1 MKTYRLLFIFD
12 FLITVKSFSSLS
24 LTQRRG
30 HFVKQCSYRSPPTF
44 TFCIDTWIRTT
55 STSTTTNIHSTAST
69 EIAEVSSSSSGH
81 ALNPLVTSVKM
92 SATVAIFSLVKQMEA
107 EGQTVTSLCVGEPDF
122 LPPPAVLQA
131 ASHAIL
137 SGDTKYTAV
146 TGTIPLRKAITHDLH
161 IRKQTLYKPDEIIVS
176 NGAKQAV
183 YQGILATCGLH
194 DAVIIPAPYWPSYP
208 EMVTLVGGHP
218 IILQTQEKD
227 GYLITPQALRSCLE
241 QAKTQGLHVKLLILC
256 NPSNPTGGVHTRQH
270 LEQLAQVL
278 EEYPQVY
285 ILADEIYER
294 LVYADSTQEEHV
306 SFASLSPAM
315 FARTMTVNGFSKSHA
330 MTGMRLGYMAAPSPI
345 AKAVATIQSQL
356 TSCAGS
362 VSQAAGLAALT
373 LVTEEEM
380 KQNVH
385 IMRQKRDYV
394 IQRLQQIPHVHLAV
408 PPNGAFYVLPDVS
421 YYYKG
426 NDEQLCLD
434 LLKSHRLAI
443 VPGSSFGA
451 PGTVRISYATSI
463 EELKIAMDKLQDF
476 LRLENIDSS
485 LTCPPPLLAQ

>member
-1 MKTYRLLFIFD
+1 MCPLILFLCYPTDSYAFSAPGYLVGPKWSQRIKTALY
-12 FLITVKSFSSLS
+12 
-24 LTQRRG
+24 
-30 HFVKQCSYRSPPTF
+30 
-44 TFCIDTWIRTT
+44 
-55 STSTTTNIHSTAST
+55 
-69 EIAEVSSSSSGH
+69 SSSIPSYTPPPSTPSAISTN

-122 LPPPAVLQA
+122 LPPTAVLQA
-131 ASHAIL
+131 ASRAIL

-146 TGTIPLRKAITHDLH
+146 TGTAKLRNAIAADLH
-161 IRKQTLYKPDEIIVS
+161 SRKHTLYRPDEIIVS

-183 YQGILATCGLH
+183 YQGILATCGVN
-194 DAVIIPAPYWPSYP
+194 DAVIVPAPYWPSYP
-208 EMVTLVGGHP
+208 EMVTLVGAQP
-218 IILQTQEKD
+218 IILQTEEKD
-227 GYLITPQALRSCLE
+227 GYLITPQALRDTLQ
-241 QAKTQGLHVKLLILC
+241 QAQTRGLQVKLLILC
-256 NPSNPTGGVHTRQH
+256 NPSNPTGGVHNRQQ
-270 LEQLAQVL
+270 LEQLAKVL
-278 EEYPQVY
+278 EDYPHVF

-294 LVYADSTQEEHV
+294 LVYADSSQDEHV
-306 SFASLSPAM
+306 SFAALSPAM

-330 MTGMRLGYMAAPSPI
+330 MTGMRLGYMAAPMYI
-345 AKAVATIQSQL
+345 AKAVTTIQSQL

-373 LVTEEEM
+373 LVSEEEM
-380 KQNVH
+380 KHNVQV
-385 IMRQKRDYV
+385 MREKRDYV
-394 IQRLQQIPHVHLAV
+394 MDRLRQIPHVTLAV

-421 YYYKG
+421 YYYQG

-451 PGTVRISYATSI
+451 PGTVRISYATSM

-476 LRLENIDSS
+476 LRLQSIHAAS
-485 LTCPPPLLAQ
+485 